1 MIVNDLKAYKNYY
14 LVIIDNKEYKF
25 SEDTIV
31 NFRLVKGKEL
41 SKDTLKKALQSED
54 LNYFYNKALQYQI
67 RYMKGRAEIFN
78 YLISKGVSINNANI
92 ILNKLEDTKIL
103 DDKMV
108 ASSLTRSYIKDKN
121 GILLIKE
128 KLKDKGFKNE
138 IIEEVLNEIDYDS
151 YFDSLNSLYNKIKNK
166 YDKFDDYI
174 RVNKIKAYLLSRGYT
189 FSDISELNIK

>member
-1 MIVNDLKAYKNYY
+1 LIVNDLKAYKNYY

-128 KLKDKGFKNE
+128 KLKAKGFKNE

-151 YFDSLNSLYNKIKNK
+151 YFDSLNNLYNKIKNK

>member
-128 KLKDKGFKNE
+128 KLKDRGFKNE

>member
-1 MIVNDLKAYKNYY
+1 LIVNDLKAYKNYY

>member
-151 YFDSLNSLYNKIKNK
+151 YFDSLNNLYNKIKNK

-174 RVNKIKAYLLSRGYT
+174 RDNKIKAYLLSRGYT

>member
-151 YFDSLNSLYNKIKNK
+151 YFDSLNNLYNKIKNK

-174 RVNKIKAYLLSRGYT
+174 RANKIKAYLLSRGYT

>member
-151 YFDSLNSLYNKIKNK
+151 YFDSLNSLYIKIKNK

>member
-166 YDKFDDYI
+166 YDKFDDYL

>member
-108 ASSLTRSYIKDKN
+108 ASSLTRSYIKGKN

-151 YFDSLNSLYNKIKNK
+151 YFDSLNNLYNKIKNK

>member
-151 YFDSLNSLYNKIKNK
+151 YFDSLNNLYNKIKNK
-166 YDKFDDYI
+166 YDKFDDYL

>member
-151 YFDSLNSLYNKIKNK
+151 YFDSLNNLYNKIKNK

>member
-1 MIVNDLKAYKNYY
+1 
-14 LVIIDNKEYKF
+14 
-25 SEDTIV
+25 
-31 NFRLVKGKEL
+31 
-41 SKDTLKKALQSED
+41 
-54 LNYFYNKALQYQI
+54 
-67 RYMKGRAEIFN
+67 
-78 YLISKGVSINNANI
+78 
-92 ILNKLEDTKIL
+92 
-103 DDKMV
+103 MV

-166 YDKFDDYI
+166 YDKFDDYL

>member
-25 SEDTIV
+25 NEDTIV

-151 YFDSLNSLYNKIKNK
+151 YFDSLNSLYIKIKNK

>member
-128 KLKDKGFKNE
+128 KLKAKGFKNE

-151 YFDSLNSLYNKIKNK
+151 YFDSLNNLYNKIKNK

>member
-31 NFRLVKGKEL
+31 NIRLVKGKEL

-108 ASSLTRSYIKDKN
+108 ASSLTRSYNKDKN

-151 YFDSLNSLYNKIKNK
+151 YFDSLNNLYNKIKNK